1 MPMQRRTILA
11 ATIAAVFVAALWWIS
26 RPPGRL
32 LTDDTVKATVVAVG
46 LRQRGPD
53 KQTGAPVLVTVR
65 LADGGRATLW
75 MPPPGPAQGRTIE
88 VRIRRYDDGSRRI
101 GVAR

>member
-1 MPMQRRTILA
+1 MRTQRRTILA
-11 ATIAAVFVAALWWIS
+11 AAIVAVFAATLWGIS

-32 LTDDTVKATVVAVG
+32 VADDTVNATVVAVG

-53 KQTGAPVLVTVR
+53 KQTGAPVLVTVQ

-75 MPPPGPAQGRTIE
+75 MPPPGPAKGRSIE